1 MVCRGGLQLLIGLL
15 SRDGE
20 CQRSN
25 TFATPCWN
33 PEEFQQ
39 ICRTGLIWRLG
50 GWTALTE
57 LAARRTRI
65 VDALLG
71 LS

>member
-1 MVCRGGLQLLIGLL
+1 MISRGGLQLLIGLL

-25 TFATPCWN
+25 TFAIPRLK
-33 PEEFQQ
+33 PVGFRQ